1 MSLETAQS
9 EMTADP
15 NAQLANAADA
25 FKAFTS
31 EEPATERKP
40 RDDKGRFAPE
50 QPQPELEDAE
60 PLGEA
65 EPDDADEIDDAEAD
79 DESQLEP
86 VELPTSWSKE
96 KAEIWESLPAEAQ
109 AYIAERDAEQTRS
122 VNQKFQE
129 AANVKKATEAQLA
142 EANANRDAYKGAIDQ
157 VLSMVQPVAPD
168 PRAYG
173 AGTGNYDRES
183 YDLAVVQYQD
193 TMQTV
198 QALQQQQQAI
208 AAQQEAESRRAFE
221 AEIEA
226 IEAVARPR
234 FIADVPELTQPDK
247 AGAVLNDI
255 VRYAVEAGIPE
266 NVFAADAL
274 NGVTS
279 AELHIAWKAMQF
291 DKIKAAKGQV
301 QATPAPKPAQ
311 PSIKPGVASSRSAT
325 RQATVRKA
333 NERLASEGSIEAGA
347 AVWKNF
353 LT

>member
-1 MSLETAQS
+1 MTLETAQPALA
-9 EMTADP
+9 ADP

-31 EEPATERKP
+31 EEPVTERKP
-40 RDDKGRFAPE
+40 RDDKGRFAPAE
-50 QPQPELEDAE
+50 QELEEAE

-65 EPDDADEIDDAEAD
+65 EPDDVEEQDEAEAD
-79 DESQLEP
+79 DESQPEP
-86 VELPTSWSKE
+86 VDLPASWSKE
-96 KAEIWESLPAEAQ
+96 DADLWQSLPAEAQ
-109 AYIAERDAEQTRS
+109 GKIAEREAERDRA

-129 AANVKKATEAQLA
+129 AANVKRATEAQLT
-142 EANANRDAYKGAIDQ
+142 EANANRDAYRQAIDQ

-183 YDLAVVQYQD
+183 YDLAVLQYQQ

-198 QALQQQQQAI
+198 QALTQQQQEI
-208 AAQQEAESRRAFE
+208 AQQQEAEAKRIFE

-234 FIADVPELTQPDK
+234 FLADVPELTDPAKVGQ
-247 AGAVLNDI
+247 VLNDI
-255 VRYAVEAGIPE
+255 VRYAVETGIPE
-266 NVFAADAL
+266 TVFAGDAI

-279 AELHIAWKAMQF
+279 AELHIAWKAMQY

-301 QATPAPKPAQ
+301 EATPAPKPSQ
-311 PSIKPGVASSRSAT
+311 PAIKPGVASSRSAT
-325 RQATVRKA
+325 KQATMRKA

-353 LT
+353 LG

>member
-9 EMTADP
+9 AMTADP

-25 FKAFTS
+25 FKAFT
-31 EEPATERKP
+31 TETP
-40 RDDKGRFAPE
+40 IALRDDKGRFASEQPE
-50 QPQPELEDAE
+50 QELD
-60 PLGEA
+60 EA
-65 EPDDADEIDDAEAD
+65 EPQGEAEAD
-79 DESQLEP
+79 DAEELDADEVADEAQPEP
-86 VELPTSWSKE
+86 VERPASWSNE
-96 KAEIWESLPAEAQ
+96 DADLWESLPVDAQ
-109 AYIAERDAEQTRS
+109 GKIAEREAERDRA

-129 AANVKKATEAQLA
+129 AANVKKATEAQLS
-142 EANANRDAYKGAIDQ
+142 EANANRDAYSQAIEQ

-198 QALQQQQQAI
+198 QALNQQRQAI
-208 AAQQEAESRRAFE
+208 AAQQETESKRAFQ
-221 AEIEA
+221 AELEA

-234 FIADVPELTQPDK
+234 FLADVPELTDPQK
-247 AGAVLNDI
+247 SNQVLGDI
-255 VRYAVEAGIPE
+255 VRYAIETGIPE
-266 NVFAADAL
+266 DVFSAESM

-279 AELHIAWKAMQF
+279 AELHIAWKAMQY
-291 DKIKAAKGQV
+291 DKITAAKGQV

-325 RQATVRKA
+325 RQATMRKA

>member
-1 MSLETAQS
+1 MA
-9 EMTADP
+9 ADP
-15 NAQLANAADA
+15 NVQLANAADA

-31 EEPATERKP
+31 EEPVTKP
-40 RDDKGRFAPE
+40 RDDKGKFVSPTVDEPE
-50 QPQPELEDAE
+50 ELEELAE
-60 PLGEA
+60 VEGEP
-65 EPDDADEIDDAEAD
+65 EAEAD
-79 DESQLEP
+79 D
-86 VELPTSWSKE
+86 VEEEEAAEEAQPIPMPTSWSKE
-96 KAEIWESLPAEAQ
+96 DAELWEELPAAHQ
-109 AYIAERDAEQTRS
+109 GKIAEREAQREQA

-183 YDLAVVQYQD
+183 YDLAVLQYQQ

-198 QALQQQQQAI
+198 QALQTQQQEI
-208 AAQQEAESRRAFE
+208 AQQQEAEAKRVFE

-226 IEAVARPR
+226 IEAVARPALL
-234 FIADVPELTQPDK
+234 ADVPELTDPQK
-247 AGAVLNDI
+247 APQMIGDI
-255 VRYAVEAGIPE
+255 VRYAISKGVPE
-266 NVFAADAL
+266 NVFAGDAL

-279 AELHIAWKAMQF
+279 AELHIAWEAMQYR
-291 DKIKAAKGQV
+291 KIMAAKGQV
-301 QATPAPKPAQ
+301 QANPAPKPSQ
-311 PSIKPGVASSRSAT
+311 PAIKPGVASSRSAT
-325 RQATVRKA
+325 KQATMRKA
-333 NERLASEGSIEAGA
+333 NERLANEGSIEAGA